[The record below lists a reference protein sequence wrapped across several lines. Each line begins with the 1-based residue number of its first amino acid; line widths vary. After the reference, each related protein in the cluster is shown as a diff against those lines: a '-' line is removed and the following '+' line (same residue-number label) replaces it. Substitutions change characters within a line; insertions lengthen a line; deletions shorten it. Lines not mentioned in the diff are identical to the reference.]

1 MIRIIAALDDE
12 SAQRFFLP
20 PIHGCDWYTVDS
32 FHSVRPGAA
41 ATTTE
46 PLHLFDSYYKGDDT
60 LGNWSRMA
68 PSVWPAKN
76 DRAPWLLVFF
86 FFLVA
91 SEKRWRRCLCA
102 SSSSSS
108 SFYLLICS
116 CTKLSRKRCRH
127 IAPTTVHSDQLRPP
141 QTERFFSPRRHR
153 LFKKN
158 SGRERD
164 KSRR

>member
-60 LGNWSRMA
+60 LGN
-68 PSVWPAKN
+68 
-76 DRAPWLLVFF
+76 
-86 FFLVA
+86 
-91 SEKRWRRCLCA
+91 
-102 SSSSSS
+102 
-108 SFYLLICS
+108 
-116 CTKLSRKRCRH
+116 
-127 IAPTTVHSDQLRPP
+127 
-141 QTERFFSPRRHR
+141 
-153 LFKKN
+153 
-158 SGRERD
+158 
-164 KSRR
+164 